1 MPEKNKQKFFIDWI
15 LDNSQKDNGFSA
27 KMRRADN
34 PDQEYYAL
42 GILCGFDIDIEKESE
57 RLPYSVVGAALC
69 RAQVESDGSL
79 GLGEALRI
87 CESLKASESGEKNS
101 DIDSP
106 RLRRLLS
113 CNSIQELCRSLRPV
127 FSLIAS
133 RNISLCYSKL
143 LEDICRFQYDNA
155 RQNIKLRWTREFFR
169 RSTDESATEED
180 K

>member
-106 RLRRLLS
+106 RLRRLYNGLT
-113 CNSIQELCRSLRPV
+113 I
-127 FSLIAS
+127 
-133 RNISLCYSKL
+133 
-143 LEDICRFQYDNA
+143 
-155 RQNIKLRWTREFFR
+155 
-169 RSTDESATEED
+169 
-180 K
+180 

>member
-69 RAQVESDGSL
+69 R
-79 GLGEALRI
+79 EALRI

-127 FSLIAS
+127 LSLIAS

>member
-15 LDNSQKDNGFSA
+15 LDNSQKDKGFSA

-87 CESLKASESGEKNS
+87 CESLKASESGEKTLILIARVFA
-101 DIDSP
+101 DYSP
-106 RLRRLLS
+106 VTVYRNFVAAYALCFLLLLLEIFH
-113 CNSIQELCRSLRPV
+113 CATRNFWKIFVV
-127 FSLIAS
+127 FSMITL
-133 RNISLCYSKL
+133 
-143 LEDICRFQYDNA
+143 A
-155 RQNIKLRWTREFFR
+155 RT
-169 RSTDESATEED
+169 
-180 K
+180 

>member
-69 RAQVESDGSL
+69 RAQVSQV
-79 GLGEALRI
+79 RI
-87 CESLKASESGEKNS
+87 S
-101 DIDSP
+101 
-106 RLRRLLS
+106 
-113 CNSIQELCRSLRPV
+113 V
-127 FSLIAS
+127 
-133 RNISLCYSKL
+133 
-143 LEDICRFQYDNA
+143 
-155 RQNIKLRWTREFFR
+155 
-169 RSTDESATEED
+169 
-180 K
+180 

>member
-1 MPEKNKQKFFIDWI
+1 MK
-15 LDNSQKDNGFSA
+15 
-27 KMRRADN
+27 
-34 PDQEYYAL
+34 
-42 GILCGFDIDIEKESE
+42 
-57 RLPYSVVGAALC
+57 
-69 RAQVESDGSL
+69 
-79 GLGEALRI
+79 
-87 CESLKASESGEKNS
+87 KNS

-127 FSLIAS
+127 LSLIAS

>member
-69 RAQVESDGSL
+69 RAQVESVSFHSKCKVWEQRPDTVRQFKEPCQCGVP
-79 GLGEALRI
+79 RI
-87 CESLKASESGEKNS
+87 
-101 DIDSP
+101 
-106 RLRRLLS
+106 
-113 CNSIQELCRSLRPV
+113 
-127 FSLIAS
+127 
-133 RNISLCYSKL
+133 
-143 LEDICRFQYDNA
+143 FQGA
-155 RQNIKLRWTREFFR
+155 
-169 RSTDESATEED
+169 A
-180 K
+180 